1 MSRQENQLKNTEQ
14 PLIEDLSVDQD
25 QAAEVK
31 GGPIYIKVDGVNGD
45 LADNSAIHKVI
56 ET

>member
-1 MSRQENQLKNTEQ
+1 MSRQENQLKDTEQ
-14 PLIEDLSVDQD
+14 PLIEDLSVNQD

-31 GGPIYIKVDGVNGD
+31 GGPIYMNVHGVDGD

-56 ET
+56 EI